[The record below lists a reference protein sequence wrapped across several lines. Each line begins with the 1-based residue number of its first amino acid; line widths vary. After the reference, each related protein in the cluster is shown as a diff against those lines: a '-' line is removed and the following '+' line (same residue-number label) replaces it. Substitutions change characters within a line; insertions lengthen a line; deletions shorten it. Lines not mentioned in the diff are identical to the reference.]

1 MGRRK
6 GSGMLDWLMR
16 RAQTQ
21 TGQMMDSGFSL
32 IPTGQGG
39 FLAGTHVASNLG
51 WRPVEALTTGDKVL
65 TFDHGMQE
73 IVALERESIQPG
85 EGDLAPA
92 RCPLLVPRDALMN
105 RVPLWLMPDQGVL
118 LESELVADAQGDP
131 FAVVPA
137 CALEGY
143 RGIRRMHPGAQL
155 DLITPRF
162 AQDQVIYLEAGMLG
176 YTATP
181 RNLMCGRV
189 FEDEAAYRVLP
200 PEEARGLVLSMIA
213 EEENWAAGLGLGHLA
228 TGQRAPLS

>member
-1 MGRRK
+1 
-6 GSGMLDWLMR
+6 MLDWLLK
-16 RAQTQ
+16 RAQTPM
-21 TGQMMDSGFSL
+21 GGMMDSGFSL
-32 IPTGQGG
+32 IPTGPGG
-39 FLAGTHVASNLG
+39 LLAGTHVASNLG
-51 WRPVEALTTGDKVL
+51 WRPVEALAKGDKVL

-73 IVALERESIQPG
+73 IIALERETILPG

-118 LESELVADAQGDP
+118 LESELVEDAQGDP

-155 DLITPRF
+155 DLVMPRF

-176 YTATP
+176 FSATP

-189 FEDEAAYRVLP
+189 FDDDGPYRVLP
-200 PEEARGLVLSMIA
+200 ADEARGLVLSMID
-213 EEENWAAGLGLGHLA
+213 EEESWAAGAGMGHLA
-228 TGQRAPLS
+228 AGQHAPLN

>member
-1 MGRRK
+1 
-6 GSGMLDWLMR
+6 MLDWLLKRSLMPQG
-16 RAQTQ
+16 RA
-21 TGQMMDSGFSL
+21 MNSGFPLVSA
-32 IPTGQGG
+32 GQGG

-51 WRPVEALTTGDKVL
+51 WREVEALAVGDKVL
-65 TFDHGMQE
+65 TFDHGMQP
-73 IVALERESIQPG
+73 IVELQRETILPG
-85 EGDLAPA
+85 EGELDPA

-118 LESELVADAQGDP
+118 LESELVEDAQGDP

-155 DLITPRF
+155 DLVTPRF

-176 YTATP
+176 FSAAP

-189 FEDEAAYRVLP
+189 FSEESPYRVLP
-200 PEEARGLVLSMIA
+200 PEEARGLVLSMMA
-213 EEENWAAGLGLGHLA
+213 EEEYWPGDGAAMGA
-228 TGQRAPLS
+228 ERPAARM

>member
-1 MGRRK
+1 
-6 GSGMLDWLMR
+6 MLDWILK
-16 RAQTQ
+16 RAQVSP
-21 TGQMMDSGFSL
+21 GKAMNSGFPLVSV
-32 IPTGQGG
+32 GQGG

-51 WRPVEALTTGDKVL
+51 WRGVEALAVGDKVL
-65 TFDHGMQE
+65 TFDHGMQP
-73 IVALERESIQPG
+73 IVELQRETILPG
-85 EGDLAPA
+85 EGELEPA

-118 LESELVADAQGDP
+118 LESELVEDAQGDP

-155 DLITPRF
+155 DLVTPRF

-176 YTATP
+176 FSAAP

-189 FEDEAAYRVLP
+189 FSEESAYRVLNQ
-200 PEEARGLVLSMIA
+200 EEARGLVLSMIA
-213 EEENWAAGLGLGHLA
+213 EEEYWPADGAATETDRPA
-228 TGQRAPLS
+228 ARM